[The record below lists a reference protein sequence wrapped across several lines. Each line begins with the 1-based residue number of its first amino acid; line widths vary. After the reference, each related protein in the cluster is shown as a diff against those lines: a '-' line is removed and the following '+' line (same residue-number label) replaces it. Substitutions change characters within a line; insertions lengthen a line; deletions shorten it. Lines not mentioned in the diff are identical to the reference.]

1 MRDQPL
7 DATHRSSL
15 QRMDLGRMAWQ
26 GEIHEPFLDRARV
39 VCARGLEAAD
49 LLGVVAGRRQANHP
63 LRRLFDLY
71 SDERPTVIRN
81 RLKVP
86 MGEGCGLDLSAH

>member
-1 MRDQPL
+1 
-7 DATHRSSL
+7 
-15 QRMDLGRMAWQ
+15 MAWQ

-39 VCARGLEAAD
+39 VCARGLAAAD